1 MRLVLACGVL
11 AALIIP
17 VSAKDYRWTLGYGQ
31 GTTEA
36 IIRNGRDASVNIF
49 CPAGQAETTP
59 GMFIE
64 TKAISF
70 KAGEKVA
77 VQIVIDGKSHA
88 FDFEEIEFK
97 AQGAAKHG
105 ALSALIDALTKS
117 KGKSFAVEFPKLG
130 KSEQFSL
137 LGARKAMTS
146 AKEFLDGCE

>member
-11 AALIIP
+11 AALIVP
-17 VSAKDYRWTLGYGQ
+17 ASAKDYRWTLGYGQ

-36 IIRNGRDASVNIF
+36 IIRNERDASVNIF
-49 CPAGQAETTP
+49 CPAGQAEATP

-64 TKAISF
+64 TKAITF

-77 VQIVIDGKSHA
+77 VQIVVDGKNHA

-97 AQGAAKHG
+97 AQGPAKRG
-105 ALSALIDALTKS
+105 ALSELVDALTRS
-117 KGKSFAVEFPKLG
+117 KGKSFVVEFPKLG

-146 AKEFLDGCE
+146 AKDFLDGCE